1 MKYSNCI
8 TLNYNFSKSI
18 NILLDEKIDYVE
30 TTSAKKALKAFEY
43 HNAIAIIGPFGS
55 GKSAFLLYLE
65 DYITKKH
72 NDYKIVKIVADNRSF
87 LEQLKEALDVDKN
100 SLLEILKEKKNEE
113 IIFLIDE
120 FGRFLENDILDV
132 QTFSEFVNKNENFK
146 LVVVFHKSF
155 NEYNKDLSKIQ
166 GRFENI
172 VFRDDAIE
180 SIKILKKCFIYKDC
194 EIIKKNRKKVEN
206 ITSQD
211 IFLNITP
218 LHPFVAMAVVEIF
231 NKFFQNQ
238 RSIYSFLFS
247 TEKGGFSQF
256 LNTKSEG
263 LYTLSEFYDYLVYL
277 LEVYDISLI
286 DKEAYY
292 LSLKRLKS
300 NLSNI
305 EKDIIKALS
314 VIDIFKLDLNLNK
327 DNLVKT
333 FIDRYSKNDIQKAID
348 FLVAK
353 NLITFLVNKDTFS
366 LVEDLN
372 IDLNKE
378 LKYKKEVIRI
388 SKDDINEFIYKKFT
402 AKEFFIEYGNEVTFE
417 RVYNKEGDY
426 KIIVS
431 ENIYNNPK
439 SITLKVEFEENF
451 YDALKEL
458 KVLKEIK
465 EENLLSMSKESKE
478 IIEELIE
485 DKKEFLNNLLDK
497 VIKTSKFYYKNN
509 AYKYS
514 YKMLQQ
520 LMTTIT
526 KKFIYNTPKINNY
539 TLIHTTSKQQNTSHI
554 KKLFEALL
562 KNSDKENLGIEK
574 YPPHKALYLSVVK
587 ASGIHKNNRLTY
599 PDKLN
604 FEHIFEYF
612 DKKTEDYIYVEEIA
626 KELFKEPFMLK
637 ENISL
642 FLISLYIIVN
652 KEVISLFDDKGFMFD
667 LDENILIH
675 LIKNP
680 RKYKLKKVNLSNKE
694 KELFKE
700 YAKLVFNEQ
709 TQFDKDTF
717 LSVIRELFKRF
728 NAIADYS
735 KYTTALSKKAI
746 NLRSAF
752 LSAKDPFKV
761 LFENIPSSLGYD
773 DKFDVKKFIEDFR
786 KYFNEIVFS
795 YKKMILDLE
804 THIKKSFLFEKNFPF
819 DVSKFKITSENKEI
833 LNAFL
838 YSDSIIELIDNLGI
852 LLVNKKSKEFLDKD
866 VEIFKE
872 KISQIAKKML
882 LNSSLNKNFAKIVV
896 GKDDEII
903 EEVIKIEKN
912 EKIEEKLK
920 YFKDLTKEEKLLL
933 AYKLIKAK
941 K

>member
-1 MKYSNCI
+1 MKYSDCVK
-8 TLNYNFSKSI
+8 LNYNFSKSV
-18 NILLDEKIDYVE
+18 NILLDKKIDYVE

-65 DYITKKH
+65 DYIKKKH
-72 NDYKIVKIVADNRSF
+72 KDYKIIKIVADNRSF
-87 LEQLKEALDVDKN
+87 LEHLKEVFNVDKN
-100 SLLEILKEKKNEE
+100 SVLEILKEKKNEK
-113 IIFLIDE
+113 IVFLIDE
-120 FGRFLENDILDV
+120 FGRFLENDALDIQAFAEV
-132 QTFSEFVNKNENFK
+132 INKNENFK
-146 LVVVFHKSF
+146 LVVAFHKSF

-180 SIKILKKCFIYKDC
+180 SIKILKKCFIYNNC
-194 EIIKKNRKKVEN
+194 EVIKETRELIKK

-211 IFLNITP
+211 IFLDITP
-218 LHPFVAMAVVEIF
+218 LHPFVALAIVEIF

-247 TEKGGFSQF
+247 TEKGGFSEF
-256 LNTKSEG
+256 LSNKSKG

-300 NLSNI
+300 NLSSI

-314 VIDIFKLDLNLNK
+314 VVDIFKLDLNLNK
-327 DNLVKT
+327 ENLAKT
-333 FIDRYSKNDIQKAID
+333 FIDRYSADDIQKAID
-348 FLVAK
+348 SLLAK

-378 LKYKKEVIRI
+378 LQHKKEVIRI
-388 SKDDINEFIYKKFT
+388 SKEDINSFLYKRFI
-402 AKEFFIEYGNEVTFE
+402 AKEFFIEYGNEIIFE
-417 RVYNKEGDY
+417 RVYNQKGDY

-431 ENIYNNPK
+431 QNVYNNPK
-439 SITLKVEFEENF
+439 SITLNVEFKENF

-458 KVLKEIK
+458 KALQEIK
-465 EENLLSMSKESKE
+465 EENLFSISSESKE
-478 IIEELIE
+478 IIDELIE
-485 DKKEFLNNLLDK
+485 DKKEFLNTLLEEL
-497 VIKTSKFYYKNN
+497 IKNSKIYYKNKK
-509 AYKYS
+509 YDYS
-514 YKMLQQ
+514 YKMLQH
-520 LMTTIT
+520 LMSVIA
-526 KKFIYNTPKINNY
+526 KEFIYKAPKINNY

-587 ASGIHKNNRLTY
+587 ASGIHKNNKLTY

-604 FEHIFEYF
+604 FEYIFEFF
-612 DKKTEDYIYVEEIA
+612 DEKTKKYVYAEEIS
-626 KELFKEPFMLK
+626 KELLKEPFMLK

-642 FLISLYIIVN
+642 FLLSLYIIVN
-652 KEVISLFDDKGFMFD
+652 KELISLFDDKGFIFD

-680 RKYKLKKVNLSNKE
+680 KKYKLKKINLSDKE

-700 YAKLVFNEQ
+700 YARLVFKKQ
-709 TQFDKDTF
+709 AQFDKDTF
-717 LSVIRELFKRF
+717 LSVVRELFKRF

-735 KYTTALSKKAI
+735 KYTTTLSKKSI

-752 LSAKDPFKV
+752 LSAKDPFKT
-761 LFENIPSSLGYD
+761 LFEDIPKSLGYD
-773 DKFDVKKFIEDFR
+773 DEFDVEEFIEDFR

-804 THIKKSFLFEKNFPF
+804 NHIKKSFLFERNFPF
-819 DVSKFKITSENKEI
+819 DVSKFKQTTENKEI
-833 LNAFL
+833 INAFL
-838 YSDSIIELIDNLGI
+838 YSDSIVELIDNLGI
-852 LLVNKKSKEFLDKD
+852 LIVNKKSKEFLDKD
-866 VEIFKE
+866 VDIFKE

-882 LNSSLNKNFAKIVV
+882 LHSSLNKNFAKIVV
-896 GKDDEII
+896 GKDDEVI
-903 EEVIKIEKN
+903 EEVVKIESN
-912 EKIEEKLK
+912 PKIEEKLK

-933 AYKLIKAK
+933 AYKLIEGVN
-941 K
+941 